1 MECRRNSC
9 HFVASLATF
18 CLFLCNLLLYNGIHR
33 DSDGLMPVGSVL
45 EKGVMFRRIR
55 PLAFVYRLLCVAL
68 ILGLAGACSPQYY
81 KEDADK
87 EVYQIIDNKWQDG
100 FGQKVNYRISDV
112 EPSPNDIQTEN
123 LIPPSGP
130 LSLAHAVAIATAQS
144 REYQRRKE
152 DLYETA
158 LRLTAVRHEF
168 ARRWFGTF
176 EGGYIRDS
184 DDESVDYTA
193 NLGFTQLLA
202 DGADISANIAL
213 NWLRFLTGDPRTTLG
228 SVLTATVTQPLLRG
242 AGRKIVQEKLTLA
255 ERRLLYNIR
264 DFNRY
269 RKTFV
274 VDTVNAY
281 YGVLRQ
287 RDAVTNAENDYN
299 RRVES
304 KERLELEAK
313 AGRKPPF
320 EVDQAEQD
328 MLRARDTYVDRQQ
341 NYQQAL
347 DLFKIRL
354 ALPTDAN
361 VELDQNE
368 LKALE
373 EMGIT
378 QPDYTL
384 SVAIETALLRRL
396 DLANTADQIGDAAR
410 TVILT
415 ADGLRPDL
423 DITGGIGVDSRGKTD
438 FGTLQFHEGDYS
450 LGLRADLPFDR
461 KIERNEYRLAL
472 IDLEEAQR
480 RYDESVDNVKLDV
493 RQAYRDLQE
502 AAERYGIQKNSLQ
515 LAEKRVESTTL
526 LLDAGRATTRDLLES
541 QDALLEA
548 QDNVAT
554 ALVAHLGAKLNFFK
568 DVGILQV
575 RPDGMWVQ

>member
-1 MECRRNSC
+1 
-9 HFVASLATF
+9 
-18 CLFLCNLLLYNGIHR
+18 
-33 DSDGLMPVGSVL
+33 
-45 EKGVMFRRIR
+45 MFRRIR

-68 ILGLAGACSPQYY
+68 ILGLAAACSPQHY
-81 KEDADK
+81 KDDADK
-87 EVYQIIDNKWQDG
+87 EVYQIIDNKWRDS
-100 FGQKVNYRISDV
+100 FGQKVNYKISDV

-123 LIPPSGP
+123 LILPSEP
-130 LSLAHAVAIATAQS
+130 LSLANAVATATAQS
-144 REYQRRKE
+144 REYQRKKE

-176 EGGYIRDS
+176 EGGYVRDS

-193 NLGFTQLLA
+193 NLGFSQLLA
-202 DGADISANIAL
+202 DGADISADIAL

-228 SVLTATVTQPLLRG
+228 SVLSATVTQPLLRG
-242 AGRKIVQEKLTLA
+242 AGRKIVQEELTLA
-255 ERRLLYNIR
+255 ERRLLYDIR
-264 DFNRY
+264 DFNRF

-281 YGVLRQ
+281 YGVLQQ
-287 RDAVTNAENDYN
+287 RDAVTNAENDYK

-328 MLRARDTYVDRQQ
+328 MLRARDTYVARQQ
-341 NYQQAL
+341 DYKREL

-361 VELDQNE
+361 IELDQNE

-373 EMGIT
+373 ERGIT

-384 SVAIETALLRRL
+384 DVAVETALLQRL
-396 DLANTADQIGDAAR
+396 DLANTVDRVDDATR
-410 TVILT
+410 NVILT

-423 DITGGIGVDSRGKTD
+423 DIVGGINRVDSRGKTD
-438 FGTLQFHEGDYS
+438 FGTLQFHEGAYS
-450 LGLRADLPFDR
+450 LGLRADLPLDR

-480 RYDESVDNVKLDV
+480 RYDESIDNVKLEV

-502 AAERYGIQKNSLQ
+502 AAERYQIQKSSLQ

-548 QDNVAT
+548 QDAVAG

>member
-1 MECRRNSC
+1 
-9 HFVASLATF
+9 
-18 CLFLCNLLLYNGIHR
+18 
-33 DSDGLMPVGSVL
+33 
-45 EKGVMFRRIR
+45 
-55 PLAFVYRLLCVAL
+55 LAFVYRLLCVAL
-68 ILGLAGACSPQYY
+68 ILGLAAACSPQHY
-81 KEDADK
+81 KDDADK
-87 EVYQIIDNKWQDG
+87 EVYQIIDNKWRDS
-100 FGQKVNYRISDV
+100 FGQKVNYKISDV

-123 LIPPSGP
+123 LILPSEP
-130 LSLAHAVAIATAQS
+130 LSLANAVATATAQS
-144 REYQRRKE
+144 REYQRKKE

-176 EGGYIRDS
+176 EGGYVRDS

-193 NLGFTQLLA
+193 NLGFSQLLA
-202 DGADISANIAL
+202 DGADISADIAL

-228 SVLTATVTQPLLRG
+228 SVLSATVTQPLLRG
-242 AGRKIVQEKLTLA
+242 AGRKIVQEELTLA
-255 ERRLLYNIR
+255 ERRLLYDIR
-264 DFNRY
+264 DFNRF

-281 YGVLRQ
+281 YGVLQQ
-287 RDAVTNAENDYN
+287 RDAVTNAENDYK
-299 RRVES
+299 RRVKS
-304 KERLELEAK
+304 KEQLELEAK
-313 AGRKPPF
+313 AGRKPPY
-320 EVDQAEQD
+320 EVDQAEQEV
-328 MLRARDTYVDRQQ
+328 LGARDAYVARQQ
-341 NYQQAL
+341 DYKRAL

-361 VELDQNE
+361 IELDQNE

-373 EMGIT
+373 ERGIT

-384 SVAIETALLRRL
+384 DVAVETALLQRL
-396 DLANTADQIGDAAR
+396 DLANTVDRVDDATR
-410 TVILT
+410 NVILT

-423 DITGGIGVDSRGKTD
+423 DIVGGINRGDSRGKTD
-438 FGTLQFHEGDYS
+438 FGTLQFHEGAYS
-450 LGLRADLPFDR
+450 LGLRADLPLDR

-480 RYDESVDNVKLDV
+480 RYDESIDNVKLEV

-502 AAERYGIQKNSLQ
+502 AAERYQIQKSSLQ

-548 QDNVAT
+548 QDAVAG